1 MSLSLEP
8 GGAAVA
14 MATEPGGA
22 AALASAPPADGDVLD
37 RCLRKVDLAA
47 KVWAKK
53 GAAGVVFAR
62 LGGMREAALRFAAAE

>member
-14 MATEPGGA
+14 MATEPG
-22 AALASAPPADGDVLD
+22 GDVLD